1 LLAACVGAVVLPSVT
16 FLAEQVDYVGGAVA
30 AIPLIDLLPLLFI
43 SSREKIQKTM
53 VGDFIGQCGAV
64 AGIYTAFY
72 LSHFTEVD
80 VRLIV
85 LGSLSVAFAVNAA
98 AYLILRCL

>member
-1 LLAACVGAVVLPSVT
+1 MAANSRRFRPGMCALSSASARQNCV
-16 FLAEQVDYVGGAVA
+16 
-30 AIPLIDLLPLLFI
+30 
-43 SSREKIQKTM
+43 
-53 VGDFIGQCGAV
+53 GQCGAV

-98 AYLILRCL
+98 VYLILRRL